1 MYLALKRIAH
11 EVDTPQTSILIAR
24 IERLEAV
31 AQVCQKGGNRSY
43 RKERN
48 QWKMK
53 LTVLSA
59 GACQV
64 GCVVGTTTLGAIP
77 STNQSVGHH
86 QWDIILVGPAAA
98 FNSDSHMGQ
107 GQRVITYAHLR
118 ASETAGRHFWW
129 QNTSLQLAQTLFG
142 QLDQLIVL
150 HTTGTSQNNATC
162 LVVSLN
168 VVG

>member
-24 IERLEAV
+24 VERLEAV
-31 AQVCQKGGNRSY
+31 AQVCQKRENNKY
-43 RKERN
+43 RNKNN
-48 QWKMK
+48 QWK

-107 GQRVITYAHLR
+107 GQRVIAYTHLG
-118 ASETAGRHFWW
+118 ASETARSHFWW
-129 QNTSLQLAQTLFG
+129 QNTCLQLAQTLFG
-142 QLDQLIVL
+142 QLDELIVL
-150 HTTGTSQNNATC
+150 HTTGTSQNNATS